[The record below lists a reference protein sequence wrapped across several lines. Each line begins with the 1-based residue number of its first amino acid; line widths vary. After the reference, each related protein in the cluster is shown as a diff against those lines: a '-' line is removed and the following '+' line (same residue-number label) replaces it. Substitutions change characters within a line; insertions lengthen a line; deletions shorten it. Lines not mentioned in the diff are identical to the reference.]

1 MSNSKKTNLET
12 GSNATILTFKGI
24 TPEIDESV
32 FLCSGVK
39 IIGDVKIGKDS
50 SVWYNTVIR
59 GDVNYIRIGER
70 TNIQDLSMLHVT
82 HDKYPLNIG
91 NDVTIGHSTKI
102 HGATLYD
109 CCLIGIGACLL
120 DGCVINSNSF
130 VAAGALVTE
139 GFVIPEGTLVAGIPA
154 KIIRDLTSQ
163 ERERIAI
170 TSKNYLKYVNEYKE
184 QLKRGL

>member
-1 MSNSKKTNLET
+1 
-12 GSNATILTFKGI
+12 
-24 TPEIDESV
+24 
-32 FLCSGVK
+32 
-39 IIGDVKIGKDS
+39 
-50 SVWYNTVIR
+50 
-59 GDVNYIRIGER
+59 
-70 TNIQDLSMLHVT
+70 
-82 HDKYPLNIG
+82 
-91 NDVTIGHSTKI
+91 
-102 HGATLYD
+102 
-109 CCLIGIGACLL
+109 LL